1 MTGDDTTA
9 TVRLTYA
16 ELAEAR
22 GVSLGAARRMVHRH
36 RWPKQV
42 GNDGLSRIA
51 VPVEYATRVDN
62 DVNNDIDRDVDND
75 VGRDVTIDVDSD
87 PAPLQVIGLDEAVAA
102 FIRVSNDVIVDS
114 NRDVGKDVLM
124 TLQEGIASLRI
135 EVDAE
140 RERADR
146 TEALLAPMRDQL
158 GTANRQIAILTTQLE
173 MANERADRAAV
184 CAQVAEARATEYQQQ
199 LQAEMV

>member
-75 VGRDVTIDVDSD
+75 VTIDVDSD
-87 PAPLQVIGLDEAVAA
+87 PAPLHVIGLDEAVAA
-102 FIRVSNDVIVDS
+102 FIRVSKDVITDR
-114 NRDVGKDVLM
+114 NRDVREDVLM
-124 TLQEGIASLRI
+124 TLQEAIASLRI
-135 EVDAE
+135 EV
-140 RERADR
+140 
-146 TEALLAPMRDQL
+146 
-158 GTANRQIAILTTQLE
+158 
-173 MANERADRAAV
+173 
-184 CAQVAEARATEYQQQ
+184 
-199 LQAEMV
+199 